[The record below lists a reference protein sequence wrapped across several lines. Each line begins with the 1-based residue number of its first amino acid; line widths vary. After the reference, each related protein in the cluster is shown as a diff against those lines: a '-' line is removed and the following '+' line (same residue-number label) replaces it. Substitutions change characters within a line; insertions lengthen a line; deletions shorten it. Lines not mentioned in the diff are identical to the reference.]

1 MGQLKTEMLEKL
13 KDFPPFEQI
22 AALYE
27 DKTLFIRELNN
38 YLVGGLV
45 FSTPAM
51 FMMLKPIDSSVDPS
65 GQWYAQKP
73 DAWYVRWAAGRGYL
87 KAMMDIVEPLPKVMF
102 RRVTENGE
110 TDLRTYNWETMY
122 KKVSRENG

>member
-1 MGQLKTEMLEKL
+1 MGQLKTELINKL

-27 DKTLFIRELNN
+27 DKSLFIRELNN

-45 FSTPAM
+45 FSTPSM
-51 FMMLKPIDSSVDPS
+51 FMMLKPIDSSIDPS
-65 GQWYAQKP
+65 GQWYAQNP

-87 KAMMDIVEPLPKVMF
+87 KSMMDIVEPLPKVMF

-110 TDLRTYNWETMY
+110 TELRTYNWGTMY
-122 KKVSRENG
+122 KKVSK

>member
-1 MGQLKTEMLEKL
+1 MGQLKTELINKL

-27 DKTLFIRELNN
+27 DKTLFIREINN

-45 FSTPAM
+45 FSTPSM
-51 FMMLKPIDSSVDPS
+51 FMMLKPIDSSIDPS
-65 GQWYAQKP
+65 GQWYAQNP

-87 KAMMDIVEPLPKVMF
+87 KSMMDIVEPLPKVMF

-110 TDLRTYNWETMY
+110 TELRTYNWETMY
-122 KKVSRENG
+122 RKVSK

>member
-1 MGQLKTEMLEKL
+1 MGQLKTEMLDKL

-45 FSTPAM
+45 FSTPSM
-51 FMMLKPIDSSVDPS
+51 FMMLKPIDSTIDPS
-65 GQWYAQKP
+65 GQWYAQNP

-87 KAMMDIVEPLPKVMF
+87 KSMMDIVEPLPKVMF

-110 TDLRTYNWETMY
+110 TELRTYNWETMY
-122 KKVSRENG
+122 RKVSK

>member
-1 MGQLKTEMLEKL
+1 MGQLKTELIKQL

-45 FSTPAM
+45 FSTPSM
-51 FMMLKPIDSSVDPS
+51 FMMLKPIDSSIDPS

-87 KAMMDIVEPLPKVMF
+87 KSMMDIVEPLPKVMF

-110 TDLRTYNWETMY
+110 TELRTYNWETMY
-122 KKVSRENG
+122 RKVSK

>member
-1 MGQLKTEMLEKL
+1 MGQLKTELINKL

-45 FSTPAM
+45 FSTPSM
-51 FMMLKPIDSSVDPS
+51 FMMLKPIDSTIDPS
-65 GQWYAQKP
+65 GQWYAQNP

-87 KAMMDIVEPLPKVMF
+87 KSMMDIVEPLPKVMF

-110 TDLRTYNWETMY
+110 TELRTYNWETMY
-122 KKVSRENG
+122 RKVSK

>member
-1 MGQLKTEMLEKL
+1 MGQLKTELINKL

-45 FSTPAM
+45 FSTPSM
-51 FMMLKPIDSSVDPS
+51 FMMLKPIDSSIDPS
-65 GQWYAQKP
+65 GQWYAQNP

-87 KAMMDIVEPLPKVMF
+87 KSMMDIVEPLPKVMF

-110 TDLRTYNWETMY
+110 TELRTYNWETMY
-122 KKVSRENG
+122 RKVSK

>member
-1 MGQLKTEMLEKL
+1 MGQLKTELINKL

-45 FSTPAM
+45 FSTPSM
-51 FMMLKPIDSSVDPS
+51 FMMLKPINSSIDPS
-65 GQWYAQKP
+65 GQWYTQNP

-87 KAMMDIVEPLPKVMF
+87 KSMMDIVEPLPKVMF

-110 TDLRTYNWETMY
+110 TELRTYNWETMY
-122 KKVSRENG
+122 RKVSK